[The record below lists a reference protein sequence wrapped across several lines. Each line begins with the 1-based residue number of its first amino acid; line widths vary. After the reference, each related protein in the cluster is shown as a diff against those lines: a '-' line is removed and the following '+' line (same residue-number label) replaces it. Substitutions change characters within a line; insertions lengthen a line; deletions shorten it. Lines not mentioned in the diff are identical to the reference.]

1 MQNHLNR
8 EIMINLGSYYTP
20 IFLVNNVYK
29 LLEKWVDNL
38 NDYIFLDSSCGYG
51 DFFIKDLDYIGC
63 DIDKIALSQV
73 KNARIIHTNS
83 LVNVDRKKF
92 NLSNDDK
99 LIIIGNPPYNDKT
112 SIIRSNIKKELFYC
126 DKTLIYRDLGISFL
140 RSYEILKPEFICILH
155 PLSYLIKKTNFNALA
170 KFKNT
175 YKLIDGLI
183 VSSEIFTPKSNTFF
197 PIIIAFY
204 KRDSQ
209 GMNYEYIKNYT
220 FKTIE
225 GNEFILKNYDSI
237 ANYVPKYPNQKDTR
251 KAIAYFHTLRDI
263 NALKRNQTFMLY
275 QNSNSIKVFEDNLKY
290 YVYIHFFKKYSY
302 LLPYYFGNLDIFINH
317 HNFLKIEDEFLN

>member
-8 EIMINLGSYYTP
+8 EIMINLGGYYTP

-99 LIIIGNPPYNDKT
+99 L
-112 SIIRSNIKKELFYC
+112 SL
-126 DKTLIYRDLGISFL
+126 
-140 RSYEILKPEFICILH
+140 
-155 PLSYLIKKTNFNALA
+155 
-170 KFKNT
+170 
-175 YKLIDGLI
+175 
-183 VSSEIFTPKSNTFF
+183 
-197 PIIIAFY
+197 
-204 KRDSQ
+204 
-209 GMNYEYIKNYT
+209 
-220 FKTIE
+220 
-225 GNEFILKNYDSI
+225 
-237 ANYVPKYPNQKDTR
+237 
-251 KAIAYFHTLRDI
+251 
-263 NALKRNQTFMLY
+263 
-275 QNSNSIKVFEDNLKY
+275 
-290 YVYIHFFKKYSY
+290 
-302 LLPYYFGNLDIFINH
+302 
-317 HNFLKIEDEFLN
+317 

>member
-225 GNEFILKNYDSI
+225 GNEFILKNY
-237 ANYVPKYPNQKDTR
+237 
-251 KAIAYFHTLRDI
+251 
-263 NALKRNQTFMLY
+263 
-275 QNSNSIKVFEDNLKY
+275 
-290 YVYIHFFKKYSY
+290 
-302 LLPYYFGNLDIFINH
+302 
-317 HNFLKIEDEFLN
+317 